1 MAERIQKILANY
13 GVGSRRTIERWIEQ
27 GRVFVNGRPAQLGE
41 VLNGKENVRVDGRII
56 NLQRNHQLKKE
67 QFIAYYKPTGEVCTR
82 NDPEGRATVFEAVK
96 DPSQRRWVSV
106 GRLDINTSGLLLLTT
121 NGELA
126 HRLMHPSYGIQRE
139 YSVRLLGKLSDIHC
153 NLLKRGVRLEDGIA
167 RFQEIVYS
175 GGSGKNQWYRVSLGG
190 GRYREIRRIFKAL
203 DFQVSRLIRI
213 RYGPILL
220 GDLRR
225 GGSRR
230 LTLKEIQT
238 LHKSVGL
245 RMR

>member
-1 MAERIQKILANY
+1 MADRIQKVLASY

-27 GRVFVNGRPAQLGE
+27 GRVFVNGKPAQLGE
-41 VLNGKENVRVDGRII
+41 VLSGKESVRVDGRTI
-56 NLQRNHQLKKE
+56 NLRGNRQPKNE

-82 NDPEGRATVFEAVK
+82 SDPEGRVTVFEAIK
-96 DPSQRRWVSV
+96 DPDQKRWVSV

-126 HRLMHPSYGIQRE
+126 HRLMHPSYGIKRE
-139 YSVRLLGKLSDIHC
+139 YSVRLLGKLSDTHC
-153 NLLKRGVRLEDGIA
+153 NLLKRGVKLEDGIA
-167 RFQEIVYS
+167 QFKDITYS
-175 GGSGKNQWYRVSLGG
+175 GGSGKNQWYRVSLEG

-238 LHKSVGL
+238 LHKNVGL
-245 RMR
+245 SVR

>member
-1 MAERIQKILANY
+1 VAERIQKILANY
-13 GVGSRRTIERWIEQ
+13 GVGSRRAIEQWIEQ
-27 GRVFVNGRPAQLGE
+27 GRIFVNGRPAKLGE
-41 VLNGKENVRVDGRII
+41 ALSGKESVRIDGRKI
-56 NLQRNHQLKKE
+56 NLQRSRQQKSE

-82 NDPEGRATVFEAVK
+82 NDPEGRSTVFEAIK
-96 DPSQRRWVSV
+96 DPYQKRWVSV

-139 YSVRLLGKLSDIHC
+139 YSVRLLGKLSDA
-153 NLLKRGVRLEDGIA
+153 NRNSLKRGVRLEEGIA
-167 RFQEIVYS
+167 RFHDITYS
-175 GGSGKNQWYRVSLGG
+175 GGSGKNQWYRVSLRG
-190 GRYREIRRIFKAL
+190 GRYREIRRVFKAL

-230 LTLKEIQT
+230 LTPKEIQI
-238 LHKSVGL
+238 LHESVDL
-245 RMR
+245 RAH